1 VNKVLEINKV
11 AFAYGDVPVL
21 QSVDLSLTAGQ
32 FVAVSGDNGAGKSTL
47 MNLILGN
54 LRPSQGQIRLFGDL
68 SNVDGH
74 YRDLAYLSQNA
85 VSGYHQFSP
94 TAAELVRVYLA
105 QLKRKSDPTALLDT
119 VGLSGVRT
127 HRLREL
133 SGGQLQRVGVLLALL
148 KQARLILLDEPTG
161 GIDQKFSLDLYHLLR
176 EQCDQGKTVLMVTH
190 QLAEVAPFLDAAYRL
205 SAGKMTSLE
214 LEKLEVSR

>member
-1 VNKVLEINKV
+1 MNKVLEINKV

-85 VSGYHQFSP
+85 VSG
-94 TAAELVRVYLA
+94 
-105 QLKRKSDPTALLDT
+105 
-119 VGLSGVRT
+119 
-127 HRLREL
+127 
-133 SGGQLQRVGVLLALL
+133 
-148 KQARLILLDEPTG
+148 
-161 GIDQKFSLDLYHLLR
+161 
-176 EQCDQGKTVLMVTH
+176 
-190 QLAEVAPFLDAAYRL
+190 
-205 SAGKMTSLE
+205 
-214 LEKLEVSR
+214 

>member
-1 VNKVLEINKV
+1 MNKILEINKV

-47 MNLILGN
+47 MKLLLGD

-68 SNVDGH
+68 SSVDGH

-85 VSGYHQFSP
+85 VSGYRNFP
-94 TAAELVRVYLA
+94 TTVAELIRVYLA
-105 QLKRKSDPTALLDT
+105 QLKRKSEPTALLDT
-119 VGLSGVRT
+119 VGLGGVRT

-190 QLAEVAPFLDAAYRL
+190 QLAEVAPFLDDALRL
-205 SAGKMTSLE
+205 SAGRFTPVE
-214 LEKLEVSR
+214 LEAIGVSQ

>member
-1 VNKVLEINKV
+1 MNKILEIKKV
-11 AFAYGDVPVL
+11 AFAYGDIPVL

-47 MNLILGN
+47 MKLLLGD

-68 SNVDGH
+68 SSEDNH

-85 VSGYHQFSP
+85 VSGYRNFP
-94 TAAELVRVYLA
+94 TTVAGLVRVYLA
-105 QLKRKSDPTALLDT
+105 QLKRKSEPTALLDT
-119 VGLSGVRT
+119 VGLGGMCT

-161 GIDQKFSLDLYHLLR
+161 GIDQKFSLDLYRLLR

-205 SAGKMTSLE
+205 SAGRFTPVE
-214 LEKLEVSR
+214 LEAIGGSR

>member
-1 VNKVLEINKV
+1 MNKVLEINKV

-21 QSVDLSLTAGQ
+21 QSVDLALAAGQ

-47 MNLILGN
+47 MKLILGN
-54 LRPSQGQIRLFGDL
+54 LHPSQGQIRLFGDL
-68 SNVDGH
+68 SSVDNH
-74 YRDLAYLSQNA
+74 FRDLAYLSQNA
-85 VSGYHQFSP
+85 VSGYRNFP
-94 TAAELVRVYLA
+94 TTVAELVRVYLA

-127 HRLREL
+127 NRLREL

-190 QLAEVAPFLDAAYRL
+190 QLAEVAPFIDAAYRL

>member
-1 VNKVLEINKV
+1 MNKILEINKV
-11 AFAYGDVPVL
+11 AFAYGDIPVL

-32 FVAVSGDNGAGKSTL
+32 FVAISGDNGAGKSTL

-68 SNVDGH
+68 SSEDNH

-85 VSGYHQFSP
+85 VSGYRNFP
-94 TAAELVRVYLA
+94 TTVAELIRVYLA
-105 QLKRKSDPTALLDT
+105 QLKRKSEPTALLDT

-161 GIDQKFSLDLYHLLR
+161 GIDQKFSLDLYRLLR

-190 QLAEVAPFLDAAYRL
+190 QLAEVAPFLDGALRL
-205 SAGKMTSLE
+205 SAGRFTPVE
-214 LEKLEVSR
+214 LEAIGVSQ

>member
-1 VNKVLEINKV
+1 MNKILEIKKV
-11 AFAYGDVPVL
+11 AFAYGDIPVL

-47 MNLILGN
+47 MKLLLGD

-68 SNVDGH
+68 SSEDNH
-74 YRDLAYLSQNA
+74 YRDLAYLSQNT
-85 VSGYHQFSP
+85 VSGYRNFP
-94 TAAELVRVYLA
+94 TTVAELVRVYLA
-105 QLKRKSDPTALLDT
+105 QLKRKSEPTALLDT
-119 VGLSGVRT
+119 VGLGGVRT

-161 GIDQKFSLDLYHLLR
+161 GIDQKFSFDLYRLLR

-205 SAGKMTSLE
+205 STGRFTPVE
-214 LEKLEVSR
+214 LEAIGVSR

>member
-1 VNKVLEINKV
+1 
-11 AFAYGDVPVL
+11 
-21 QSVDLSLTAGQ
+21 
-32 FVAVSGDNGAGKSTL
+32 
-47 MNLILGN
+47 M
-54 LRPSQGQIRLFGDL
+54 
-68 SNVDGH
+68 
-74 YRDLAYLSQNA
+74 
-85 VSGYHQFSP
+85 
-94 TAAELVRVYLA
+94 
-105 QLKRKSDPTALLDT
+105 
-119 VGLSGVRT
+119 
-127 HRLREL
+127 
-133 SGGQLQRVGVLLALL
+133 GVLLALL

>member
-1 VNKVLEINKV
+1 MNKILEVNKV
-11 AFAYGDVPVL
+11 AFAYADELVL
-21 QSVDLSLTAGQ
+21 QSVDLSLTAGK

-54 LRPSQGQIRLFGDL
+54 LRPSQGEIRLFGDL
-68 SNVDGH
+68 GSLDNH

-85 VSGYHQFSP
+85 VSGYRNFP
-94 TAAELVRVYLA
+94 TTVAELVRIHLA
-105 QLKRKSDPTALLDT
+105 HLKRKSEVSSLLDT
-119 VGLSGVRT
+119 VGLSGVRN

-133 SGGQLQRVGVLLALL
+133 SGGQLQRVGVLLALI

-176 EQCDQGKTVLMVTH
+176 EQCDQGKSVLMVTH
-190 QLAEVAPFLDAAYRL
+190 QLAEVSPFLDSAYRL
-205 SAGKMTSLE
+205 SAGKIFSL
-214 LEKLEVSR
+214 KLEENEAGR

>member
-1 VNKVLEINKV
+1 MNKVLEINKV

-54 LRPSQGQIRLFGDL
+54 LHPSQGQIRLCGDL
-68 SNVDGH
+68 SSVDNH

-85 VSGYHQFSP
+85 VSGYRNFP
-94 TAAELVRVYLA
+94 TTVAELVRVYLA

-161 GIDQKFSLDLYHLLR
+161 GIDQKFSLDLYRLLR

-190 QLAEVAPFLDAAYRL
+190 QLAEVAPFIDAAYRL